1 MRTRIALLAV
11 ALLLASGCSD
21 DSTDDPAAPSDA
33 PAAQQTTD
41 AQCSATIPDEAFTTL
56 GWVPTADGAT
66 ATVRGCR
73 RQAPQ
78 GYVEVRRRSASVE
91 TVCATLDRTGTPG
104 PGVAAPWLGADS
116 VACAVEPEGGG
127 GEHVGQ
133 TKVVVSEGKKQIL
146 QIFVAALTDTPQ
158 GKVRK
163 AIKQLLEANQE
174 G

>member
-1 MRTRIALLAV
+1 MRTRIGLLAV

-21 DSTDDPAAPSDA
+21 DSSDPADPTGD

-41 AQCSATIPDEAFTTL
+41 AQCSASIPDQAFATL

-66 ATVRGCR
+66 ATLRGCR

-78 GYVEVRRRSASVE
+78 GYVEVRRRSASYD

-104 PGVAAPWLGADS
+104 PGVPAPWLGAEAT
-116 VACAVEPEGGG
+116 ACAVEPDGAG

-133 TKVVVSEGKKQIL
+133 TKVVVSEGKRQIL

-163 AIKQLLEANQE
+163 AVKQLLDVNRDDQ
-174 G
+174 